1 MTKRWNIDGSK
12 ERTRRHVRHSIYKNM
27 KRGRYAFDIKSNGLT
42 VVIFW
47 KSPDTLQEAEQAWAK
62 NWIGEQ
68 RRADGLPEQVEI
80 ACFDT
85 NSSLYPDPS
94 QRIRTSEVWDEF
106 LPWGKDCQPLDV
118 DVIEY
123 VNVDSLPLYLD
134 EARKWTRK

>member
-12 ERTRRHVRHSIYKNM
+12 ERTRRHVNLQIRHKWS
-27 KRGRYAFDIKSNGLT
+27 RGRYAFDIKSNGLT
-42 VVIFW
+42 VAIFW
-47 KSPDTLQEAEQAWAK
+47 NGS
-62 NWIGEQ
+62 GSQ

-94 QRIRTSEVWDEF
+94 QRVRTSEVWDEF
-106 LPWGKDCQPLDV
+106 LPWGKDGQPLNV

-134 EARKWTRK
+134 EARKWTRKG

>member
-12 ERTRRHVRHSIYKNM
+12 ERTRRHVNLKIRHNWS
-27 KRGRYAFDIKSNGLT
+27 RGRYAFDIKTNGLT
-42 VVIFW
+42 VAIFW
-47 KSPDTLQEAEQAWAK
+47 NGS
-62 NWIGEQ
+62 GSQ
-68 RRADGLPEQVEI
+68 RRADRLPEQVEI

-94 QRIRTSEVWDEF
+94 QRVRTSEVWDEF
-106 LPWGKDCQPLDV
+106 LPWGKDCQPLNV